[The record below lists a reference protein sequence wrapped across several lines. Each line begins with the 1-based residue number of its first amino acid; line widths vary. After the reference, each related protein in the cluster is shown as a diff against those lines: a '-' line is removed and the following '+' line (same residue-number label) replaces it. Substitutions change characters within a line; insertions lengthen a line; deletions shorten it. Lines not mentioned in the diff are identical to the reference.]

1 MNPTLT
7 LPRPLAIA
15 ALLAFLGILYGFT
28 LGAQFGANEDRIK
41 AAMEESGRAVLAT
54 VYAGDEERMM
64 GVVGRS
70 WTYLQRAHLHGGAIG
85 TAALASILALALL
98 CRGGLV
104 VNLSGLAFGF
114 GALVYPF
121 FWGMAAF
128 RAPGLGGTDAVALGR
143 AQCPHRG
150 FADVAVVVVERLDD
164 RRVVALDQVVGEH
177 GESGRTRGVRL
188 AVERS

>member
-128 RAPGLGGTDAVALGR
+128 RAPGLGGTDAAKASL
-143 AQCPHRG
+143 QW
-150 FADVAVVVVERLDD
+150 
-164 RRVVALDQVVGEH
+164 
-177 GESGRTRGVRL
+177 L
-188 AVERS
+188 AVPGAAGALLGLVGTIVCVARDTLFRPRTS